1 MGARADEGPYDG
13 YYSEREKGLLRRA
26 ATRQG
31 IDAEIGAARVAL
43 MRLLGSGLAEEKPEL
58 VLKAVEG
65 IVRAMRVRHQISGGP
80 AENLLEAADKILG
93 EFGLG
98 DE

>member
-1 MGARADEGPYDG
+1 MRPEADEGPYDS
-13 YYSEREKGLLRRA
+13 YYSEMEKGLLQRA
-26 ATRQG
+26 AQRQG

-43 MRLLGSGLAEEKPEL
+43 MRLLNTGLAEEKPEL

-65 IVRAMRVRHQISGGP
+65 IVRAIRVRHQISRGS

-98 DE
+98 EE